1 MIFEHKSV
9 LLEEILENLNIQQ
22 DGIYVDGTLGG
33 GGHAKAVLS
42 RLKKGKLIG
51 IDQDEDAVR
60 AASERLA
67 PFGDKAVIVRSNY
80 EAMGQVLDSLGI
92 KKADGIYLD
101 LGVSSYQLDTPDR
114 GFTYRDRNAPLDMR
128 MDQRNQRT
136 AADLVNTCQEDELCR
151 ILWDYGE
158 ERFARRIARIII
170 LERQKKP
177 FKTAGEL
184 VEVIRRSI
192 PMKMQAEGG
201 HPAKRTFQA
210 LRIELNQEL
219 AVLEHSI
226 DDMIERLKPGGRL
239 CIITFHSLEDRI
251 VKNRFKDN
259 EKPCICPPK
268 LPVCVCSRVSK
279 GKVITR
285 KPIVPKAEELA
296 ENTRSKSAKL
306 RVFERVG

>member
-22 DGIYVDGTLGG
+22 DGVYVDGTLGG
-33 GGHAKAVLS
+33 GGHATAVLS

-114 GFTYRDRNAPLDMR
+114 GFTYRDQNAPLDMR

-136 AADLVNTCQEDELCR
+136 AADLINTCQEDELCR

-158 ERFARRIARIII
+158 ERFAR
-170 LERQKKP
+170 L
-177 FKTAGEL
+177 
-184 VEVIRRSI
+184 
-192 PMKMQAEGG
+192 
-201 HPAKRTFQA
+201 
-210 LRIELNQEL
+210 
-219 AVLEHSI
+219 
-226 DDMIERLKPGGRL
+226 
-239 CIITFHSLEDRI
+239 SLI
-251 VKNRFKDN
+251 H
-259 EKPCICPPK
+259 I
-268 LPVCVCSRVSK
+268 
-279 GKVITR
+279 
-285 KPIVPKAEELA
+285 
-296 ENTRSKSAKL
+296 
-306 RVFERVG
+306 